1 MQAKAEI
8 VRARISPE
16 IKFSA
21 EQVLNSLGM
30 SMSDAIRIFLNQVA
44 TRQEF
49 PLELKVP
56 NADTLAAMAE
66 ANEIATKSA
75 ARFNNFNELIDDL
88 EKNSSQ

>member
-8 VRARISPE
+8 VRARVSPE
-16 IKFSA
+16 IKHSA
-21 EQVLNSLGM
+21 EQVLTSLGM

-56 NADTLAAMAE
+56 NAETMAAMAE
-66 ANEIATKSA
+66 ANEIVNKRA
-75 ARFNNFNELIDDL
+75 ARFNDFDELIDDL
-88 EKNSSQ
+88 EKNSRK